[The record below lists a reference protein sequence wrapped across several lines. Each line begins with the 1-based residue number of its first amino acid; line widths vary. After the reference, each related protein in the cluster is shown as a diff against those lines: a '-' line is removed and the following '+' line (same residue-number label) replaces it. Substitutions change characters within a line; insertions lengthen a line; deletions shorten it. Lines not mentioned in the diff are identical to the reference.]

1 MAIIVELEG
10 LSFKLIG
17 AGYIVAHGF
26 VQFKVSSPFLNRT
39 YCSDMTD
46 HDEDTPLKW
55 YSLVTRK
62 TASRLIVSGSM
73 KRAAEQFVRDL
84 ANSGAQ

>member
-1 MAIIVELEG
+1 MAIMVELEG

-26 VQFKVSSPFLNRT
+26 VQFKVSSSFLNKA

-46 HDEDTPLKW
+46 HDEDAPLEW
-55 YSLVTRK
+55 
-62 TASRLIVSGSM
+62 
-73 KRAAEQFVRDL
+73 
-84 ANSGAQ
+84 